1 MLEGMRFKGGI
12 MSRRNSAGRKT
23 LLLLAFLV
31 LTVVWSFGA
40 KAATTARGL
49 YTLILSDGYTSQ
61 KVPVYEYKTGNT
73 ITIAPGKNARTI
85 YVNRASKK
93 ITVKLSSTTAY
104 FKENYKA
111 AGYSKSIKI
120 SSKKNTTIKAVA
132 KSGKKYSAKI
142 LLTKIKQPAI
152 ASLSLNRTAM
162 TEGSN
167 TVTFTAKTRTYEQT
181 LCSVTITDSSGKA
194 VYKAD
199 LGNSKSTSYSGTW
212 DGKANQGSTS
222 YVPAGKYKIKVT
234 LRYLYGNE
242 YKFKSKSKTVTVSAP
257 AAPKTTTA
265 AAPAAPKTTTAA
277 APAAAASVTS
287 KVSSFTKTWP
297 WKITLTG
304 DDTTDYLAEYVCQK
318 VLTPGMTEI
327 QRARALYL
335 WASGTFTRTYDE
347 PSNHKEIIPV
357 STTAAKNE
365 IAVYGKQA
373 DTLIASGKAVINNAN
388 TLSTNAAKGHTNR
401 FKYAIQGIS
410 KQVGSCAHFAF
421 MYEIL
426 CRHAGLTA
434 DMLENNQPEESGSV
448 HHYWNAVKIGN
459 YYYWCDGRIEKPC
472 NNNKG
477 GTIFFL
483 RGKDFLKNKSYGQ
496 TFERCGNINKGKNY
510 ERYMVIFNQI
520 PAADCPGRLS

>member
-1 MLEGMRFKGGI
+1 MLAGLRFKGGI
-12 MSRRNSAGRKT
+12 MSRRNSAGRRT

-49 YTLILSDGYTSQ
+49 YTLVLSDGYTSQ

-93 ITVKLSSTTAY
+93 ITVRLSSTTDY
-104 FKENYKA
+104 FKENYKSV
-111 AGYSKSIKI
+111 GYSKSIKI

-152 ASLSLNRTAM
+152 ASLKLDRTSM
-162 TEGSN
+162 TEGTN
-167 TVTFTAKTRTYEQT
+167 KVTFTAKTRTYEPT
-181 LCSVTITDSSGKA
+181 LCSVTITNSAGKA

-199 LGNSKSTSYSGTW
+199 LGNSKSTSFSGTW
-212 DGKANQGSTS
+212 DGKANQGSNS
-222 YVPAGKYKIKVT
+222 YVPAGKYKIRVT
-234 LRYLYGNE
+234 LRYLYGNK
-242 YKFKSKSKTVTVSAP
+242 YKFKGKSKTVTVSAP
-257 AAPKTTTA
+257 AE
-265 AAPAAPKTTTAA
+265 PKTTTAA
-277 APAAAASVTS
+277 APAAASSVTS

-335 WASGTFTRTYDE
+335 WASGTFTRTYDA

-365 IAVYGKQA
+365 IAIYGRQA
-373 DTLIASGKAVINNAN
+373 DALIAAGKAVINNAN
-388 TLSTNAAKGHTNR
+388 TLSTNAARGHSNR
-401 FKYAIQGIS
+401 FKYSIQGIS

-421 MYEIL
+421 MYEVL

-434 DMLENNQPEESGSV
+434 DMLENNQPEESGYV

-483 RGKDFLKNKSYGQ
+483 RGKDFLKNPSYGQ
-496 TFERCGNINKGKNY
+496 TFDRCGNINRGTNY
-510 ERYMVIFNQI
+510 ARYKVIFDQI

>member
-1 MLEGMRFKGGI
+1 
-12 MSRRNSAGRKT
+12 MSRRNSAGRRT

-40 KAATTARGL
+40 KAATNARGL
-49 YTLILSDGYTSQ
+49 YTLIVNDGYTSQ
-61 KVPVYEYKTGNT
+61 KVPVYEYKTGNK
-73 ITIAPGKNARTI
+73 ITIAPGKNARTL
-85 YVNRASKK
+85 YVNRAAKMVT
-93 ITVKLSSTTAY
+93 IRVSSTTSY
-104 FKENYKA
+104 FKQNYKA
-111 AGYSKSIKI
+111 VGYSKTVKV

-152 ASLSLNRTAM
+152 ASLSLNRSTM
-162 TEGSN
+162 TEGTN
-167 TVTFTAKTRTYEQT
+167 TVTFTAKTRTYEPT
-181 LCSVTITDSSGKA
+181 LCSVTITNSSGKA

-199 LGNSKSTSYSGTW
+199 LGNKKSTSFSGTW
-212 DGKANQGSTS
+212 DGKANQGSS
-222 YVPAGKYKIKVT
+222 AYVPAGKYKINVT
-234 LRYLYGNE
+234 VRYLYGKI
-242 YKFKSKSKTVTVSAP
+242 YKYKGKTKTVTVSAP
-257 AAPKTTTA
+257 AAPKTEKVSA
-265 AAPAAPKTTTAA
+265 AAPAAST
-277 APAAAASVTS
+277 VTS

-318 VLTPGMTEI
+318 VLTPGMNEI

-335 WASGTFTRTYDE
+335 WASGTFTRTYDA

-365 IAVYGKQA
+365 IAAYAKQA
-373 DTLIASGKAVINNAN
+373 DALIASGKAVINNAN
-388 TLSTNAAKGHTNR
+388 ALSTNAARGHTNR
-401 FKYAIQGIS
+401 FKYAIQAIS

-434 DMLENNQPEESGSV
+434 DMLENNQPEESGYV

-483 RGKDFLKNKSYGQ
+483 RGKDFLKNPSYGQ
-496 TFERCGNINKGKNY
+496 TFGRCGNINRGKNY
-510 ERYMVIFNQI
+510 ERYKVIFDQI